1 MSSLTVSGA
10 QIVAARALV
19 GVGRAKLSARAG
31 VDARALEKL
40 EACGLSSLPETDES
54 RRVVATLEELGAL
67 FVGESE
73 GRGCGVRLKFS
84 RGVTGAIGK
93 WEAEGGLPA
102 DDEVP

>member
-1 MSSLTVSGA
+1 MSSPTVSGA

-19 GVGRAKLSARAG
+19 GVSRAKLSSRAG
-31 VDARALEKL
+31 VDARRLEKL
-40 EACGLSSLPETDES
+40 EGCGLDPLPETEES
-54 RRVVATLEELGAL
+54 RRLVATLEELGAL
-67 FVGESE
+67 FVDESE
-73 GRGCGVRLKFS
+73 GRGFGVRLKFS